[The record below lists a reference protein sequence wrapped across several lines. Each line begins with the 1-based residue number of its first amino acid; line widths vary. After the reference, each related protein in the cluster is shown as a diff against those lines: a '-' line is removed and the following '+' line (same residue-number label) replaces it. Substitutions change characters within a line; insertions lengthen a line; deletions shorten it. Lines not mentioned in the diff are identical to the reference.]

1 MIQHIIQVRHLALL
15 VADDGKGEVRAG
27 DLVDVVD
34 PAGVRVDGIGAEAD
48 ELDVALGELGLELG
62 EGAELGGA
70 DGGVVFGVGEENDP
84 GAADEG
90 VEVDG
95 AGGGVGLEVGGG
107 GAEAEAV
114 GSVISRFFWGV
125 KGGCADKDLRCWAF
139 F

>member
-1 MIQHIIQVRHLALL
+1 VIQHIIQVRHLALL

-48 ELDVALGELGLELG
+48 ELDVALGELRLELG

-125 KGGCADKDLRCWAF
+125 KGGCADKNLRCWAF

>member
-15 VADDGKGEVRAG
+15 VADDGELQVRAG
-27 DLVDVVD
+27 DVVDVFD
-34 PAGVRVDGIGAEAD
+34 PAGMRVDGVGAEAD
-48 ELDVALGELGLELG
+48 ELDVALGEFGLELG

-70 DGGVVFGVGEENDP
+70 HGGVVFGVGEEDDP
-84 GAADEG
+84 GGADEG

-114 GSVISRFFWGV
+114 EFAQWVVLS
-125 KGGCADKDLRCWAF
+125 
-139 F
+139 